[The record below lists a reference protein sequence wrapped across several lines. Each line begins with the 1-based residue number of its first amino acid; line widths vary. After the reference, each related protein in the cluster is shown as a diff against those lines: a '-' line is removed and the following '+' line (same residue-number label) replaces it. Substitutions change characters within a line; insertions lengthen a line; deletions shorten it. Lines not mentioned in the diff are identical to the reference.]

1 MANLIP
7 LEEAAQMLGISV
19 EKLTEMREKSEIFG
33 YRDGANWKFKQQELE
48 RVAGD
53 MGISLGSGG
62 ASAVEDDDLDFSLS
76 DEDLALEDSSE
87 IGSDEI
93 GSESIDLAD
102 DSVDLI
108 LEDDSEESFAIGD
121 SSKELSLDDSE
132 QESELRFGESD
143 LAHAMDSDLKLAEES
158 GSNLLDDE
166 VGKKGASDTGKLGEE
181 LGLAEDDLFEDELEL
196 SDSFD
201 DSVELGSDLE
211 DSDLVLDDSDSSSEV
226 VMAGNDSGINLSPN
240 DSGISLEEEPLELGG
255 SDIDSL
261 ELPEDDEMITL
272 EEAADP
278 DMATQLAADDDF
290 NLTPLEDAIED
301 ESSGSQVIALEDS
314 EIYADDSSGAVLQDS
329 EIVEQPVM
337 LPADEPD
344 FQPQVAMGDGM
355 MAPAIPEAPYSIW
368 QVLSLGMVAILC
380 LLGLVI
386 AVDVVRLMWQPEGT
400 QLSSTVLDFF
410 SDALNMKGSQ

>member
-7 LEEAAQMLGISV
+7 LEEAAQMLGVSV

-48 RVAGD
+48 RVAGE
-53 MGISLGSGG
+53 MGVSLGG
-62 ASAVEDDDLDFSLS
+62 SAGVADDDLDFSLS
-76 DEDLALEDSSE
+76 DEDIALEDSSAE
-87 IGSDEI
+87 ISSDEVGSD
-93 GSESIDLAD
+93 SIELAD

-108 LEDDSEESFAIGD
+108 LEDDSEEEFAIDD
-121 SSKELSLDDSE
+121 SRDLSLDESE

-143 LAHAMDSDLKLAEES
+143 LARAMESDLRLAEES
-158 GSNLLDDE
+158 GNLLDDPPE
-166 VGKKGASDTGKLGEE
+166 SKSASDTGKLSEE
-181 LGLAEDDLFEDELEL
+181 PGLAEDDLFEDELEL
-196 SDSFD
+196 SDSFE
-201 DSVELGSDLE
+201 DSVELGSDLD

-329 EIVEQPVM
+329 EVVEQPVM

-344 FQPQVAMGDGM
+344 FQPQVAAGDGM
-355 MAPAIPEAPYSIW
+355 MVPAIPEAPYSIW
-368 QVLSLGMVAILC
+368 QILSLMMVAVLC
-380 LLGLVI
+380 LLGLLI

-410 SDALNMKGSQ
+410 SNALGMDGSK